1 VRLAYALPLPD
12 SRISPDA
19 GDWMQTAWSIAR
31 GDGFSGGNTPLAQ
44 VAPLVRQIRAAADAA
59 GRDPAGLHI
68 VCRGSFVLHDSPQG
82 KDRRPLWGTLDE
94 IREDVQRYAA
104 EGLTELF
111 LEANFDP
118 RGPSLERALRVMEA
132 LAPAGTR

>member
-1 VRLAYALPLPD
+1 MKLGFALPVAGAWATPD
-12 SRISPDA
+12 N
-19 GDWMQTAWSIAR
+19 QV
-31 GDGFSGGNTPLAQ
+31 LVAQ
-44 VAPLVRQIRAAADAA
+44 RAEAL
-59 GRDPAGLHI
+59 GYHSLWVFQRL
-68 VCRGSFVLHDSPQG
+68 VCRGSFVLHASPQG
-82 KDRRPLWGTLDE
+82 KDRRPLWGTLEE

-118 RGPSLERALRVMEA
+118 RGPSLEPALRVMEA